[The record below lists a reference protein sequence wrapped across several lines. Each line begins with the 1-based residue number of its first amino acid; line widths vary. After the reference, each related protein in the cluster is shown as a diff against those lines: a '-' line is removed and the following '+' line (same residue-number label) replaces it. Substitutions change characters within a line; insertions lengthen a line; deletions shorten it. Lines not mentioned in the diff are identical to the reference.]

1 MEKYKRLHE
10 KLEQCY
16 KENWPE
22 LSLIV
27 CAWVGKEFPDMRQNE
42 RRIEFIKVG
51 EAVRTFGCLK
61 REWTLLWAYGQFLQP
76 NDKENS
82 NGEGWH

>member
-1 MEKYKRLHE
+1 MTLEKYKRLHE

-42 RRIEFIKVG
+42 RRIELIKVG
-51 EAVRTFGCLK
+51 EAVRTLGWLK
-61 REWTLLWAYGQFLQP
+61 REWTPFVGLWPIFIA
-76 NDKENS
+76 
-82 NGEGWH
+82 